1 MIVHDRVVLGVD
13 QAINSGWSIRVG
25 VRPVQSG
32 ELDVWNW
39 EARRYVL
46 RLAFDFANH
55 DARTQGP
62 RHSSRWI
69 PKWFVFVYEDHAQ
82 APLSSYKS
90 TPQVLSLG
98 GSRNLWLDSLN
109 RMGHPQELR
118 INVAS
123 RVWRTKVLGLK
134 AALRG
139 EECKAQ
145 AVRWAEDHTGKRPLH
160 HDEAEALCVSQWG
173 ATEGFAELERVK
185 WVGAYRDSSS
195 P

>member
-1 MIVHDRVVLGVD
+1 MIIHDRVILGVD

-25 VRPVQSG
+25 SRPVQSG
-32 ELDVWNW
+32 ELDVWDW

-46 RLAFDFANH
+46 RLAFDFANRPG
-55 DARTQGP
+55 RTLPSNRGN
-62 RHSSRWI
+62 RWI
-69 PKWFVFVYEDHAQ
+69 PEWFVFVYEDHGS
-82 APLSSYKS
+82 APLASYKT

-118 INVAS
+118 INVTS
-123 RVWRTKVLGLK
+123 RTWRTKVLGLK

-139 EECKAQ
+139 DECKAQ

-160 HDEAEALCVSQWG
+160 HDEAEAICLSHWG
-173 ATEGFAELERVK
+173 SVDGMSELEHMR
-185 WVGAYRDSSS
+185 WVGAYRNTS